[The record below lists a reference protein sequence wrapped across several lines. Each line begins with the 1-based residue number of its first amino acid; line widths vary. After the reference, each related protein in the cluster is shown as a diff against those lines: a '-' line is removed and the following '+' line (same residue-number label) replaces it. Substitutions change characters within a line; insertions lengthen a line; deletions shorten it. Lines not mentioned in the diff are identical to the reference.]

1 LVVPWLRMIRIGI
14 SLIGKPRVDLL
25 ATTRVRIRIWPN
37 DLDANLHVNNGR
49 YLTLA
54 DLGRIHWFV
63 RTGVYQTA
71 KRHGFMP
78 VVGDAMAKYRR
89 ELKAFQ
95 TVDIESRL
103 VGWSGRWGFLEH
115 RFIRHGRVVAMVAVR
130 GALKGSHGTV
140 DSWVLLAQSSNA
152 GAGQPGAGQPGAAV
166 PTSPPLPAWALAFQQ
181 GAEAVSVMLRTE
193 EARDAA
199 NLSHRRNPW

>member
-1 LVVPWLRMIRIGI
+1 MVVPWLRTIRIAL
-14 SLIGKPRVDLL
+14 SLIGKPRVDLF

-54 DLGRIHWFV
+54 DLGRLHWFV

-71 KRHGFMP
+71 KRHGIMP
-78 VVGDAMAKYRR
+78 VVGDAIAKYRR
-89 ELKAFQ
+89 ELKVFQ

-115 RFIRHGRVVAMVAVR
+115 RFIRHGRVVAMVGIR
-130 GALKGSHGTV
+130 GALKGAHGTV
-140 DSWVLLAQSSNA
+140 DSWVALATSNNA
-152 GAGQPGAGQPGAAV
+152 AAGVPGAGQPGAGPA
-166 PTSPPLPAWALAFQQ
+166 TSPPLPAWALAFQQ
-181 GAEAVSVMLRTE
+181 GAEAASIMLRAE
-193 EARDAA
+193 EQGAAR
-199 NLSHRRNPW
+199 S